1 MGRAAIRAIPKGP
14 VARLLAVRLGADM
27 STKVDDEAIVRLLAS
42 ADLFKALAVDD
53 LAACA
58 GKFRMIR
65 FAKGQN
71 LFGRG
76 DVGTHLYLI
85 AEGQVRLAIA
95 TSEGR
100 ELSFQ
105 IATVGDLIGE
115 IAVLDGGLRSAGATA
130 LTPITTYAMER
141 NAFRELWSTHPGV
154 SSAIISFLCWR
165 LRDVSDRLETLAL
178 YPMEARLARFLLVA
192 LAGRQAAPGR
202 RVPLE
207 LGFTQG
213 ELAMLLGASRPKINL
228 ALGMLESVGAIGRTS
243 DRLFCDPAKLASF
256 AQLDDGR
263 VPGE

>member
-1 MGRAAIRAIPKGP
+1 MPTQ
-14 VARLLAVRLGADM
+14 AD
-27 STKVDDEAIVRLLAS
+27 DDAIVRLLART
-42 ADLFKALAVDD
+42 DLFKALAADD

-58 GKFRMIR
+58 AKFRVVR
-65 FAKGQN
+65 FAKGQI

-76 DVGTHLYLI
+76 DVGTHLYLV

-105 IATVGDLIGE
+105 VAAVGDLIGE
-115 IAVLDGGLRSAGATA
+115 IAVLDGGPRSAEATA
-130 LTPITTYAMER
+130 LTPVTTYALER
-141 NAFRELWSTHPGV
+141 GAFRALWSDHPGI
-154 SSAIISFLCWR
+154 SSAVISFMCWR
-165 LRDVSDRLETLAL
+165 LRDVSDRLEAIAL

-192 LAGRQAAPGR
+192 LAGRQAPPGR

-228 ALGMLESVGAIGRTS
+228 ALGMLETAGAIGRTS
-243 DRLFCDPAKLASF
+243 DRLFCDPAKLASI
-256 AQLDDGR
+256 AQLDDDGAA
-263 VPGE
+263 GD